1 MAIRANL
8 WVEVVY
14 EMLAERAMISTEIA
28 DMLKSSGRG
37 GRYPPSPRRVTFV
50 LRSDSRFRELGD
62 EIIGTIARNRS
73 HPVKLFGR
81 TRSVAVQPALL
92 AAAVVAAAAVARVAL
107 SGM

>member
-8 WVEVVY
+8 WVEVVF
-14 EMLAERAMISTEIA
+14 EMLADRAMISTEIA

-50 LRSDSRFRELGD
+50 LRSDNRFRELGD

-73 HPVKLFGR
+73 HQKNHMKWFVVVENHWTIFGG
-81 TRSVAVQPALL
+81 VMPIN
-92 AAAVVAAAAVARVAL
+92 
-107 SGM
+107 GMEHQ